1 MNPYSKNGIILSVHP
16 VWLGKMAE
24 GKKTLE
30 IRKKLPR
37 LQTPFKVYLYC
48 TKLSE
53 NQIYRSPEGV
63 YLGYSRK
70 RPKDICCAG
79 RVVGEFTCTNLY
91 NYSTRQGTPDTIST
105 EEIVRRSCLSFM
117 ELYQYEC
124 INGKQCGPDERSGI
138 VAMEISDITFYDRP
152 KLLLDYGLTASPMS
166 WSYARKVPE

>member
-1 MNPYSKNGIILSVHP
+1 MKPYSANGIILSVHP

-63 YLGYSRK
+63 YLSYQRK

-91 NYSTRQGTPDTIST
+91 GYSTREGTPDTIST
-105 EEIVRRSCLSFM
+105 GEIVRRSCLSLA
-117 ELYQYEC
+117 EIYQYEC
-124 INGKQCGPDERSGI
+124 IHGKNCGPEERSGL
-138 VAMEISDITFYDRP
+138 VAMEISDLTFYDRP
-152 KLLLDYGLTASPMS
+152 KLLHDFGVTASPQC
-166 WSYARKVPE
+166 WCYARKVP